1 MERESTSKPE
11 EKIVKL
17 THTEQQKGKK
27 WEKMKMRDLK
37 TTSSRVI
44 FTLWESQRRARE
56 KMSIW
61 KNNV

>member
-1 MERESTSKPE
+1 
-11 EKIVKL
+11 
-17 THTEQQKGKK
+17 
-27 WEKMKMRDLK
+27 MKMRDLK

-56 KMSIW
+56 KIPIW